1 MLADRLRL
9 VVMIMAVTITVP
21 FFPPGK
27 LYMAWLMVVVM
38 IVTNNVLADRLY
50 VTWLVGSR
58 RQSLTLCCLTFPP
71 GKLYVTWLFVVMIVT
86 NTVLSYLSP
95 RQAVHGV

>member
-38 IVTNNVLADRLY
+38 IVTNNVLADRLH
-50 VTWLVGSR
+50 VTWLVG
-58 RQSLTLCCLTFPP
+58 
-71 GKLYVTWLFVVMIVT
+71 VVDDSHEHCA
-86 NTVLSYLSP
+86 VLP
-95 RQAVHGV
+95 VPQASCT